1 MYDLN
6 SISDISHGML
16 YQKDG
21 NNVPID
27 ARTKTELLTQLEPE
41 FAYYSRAE
49 KELKKLRERRKEKFD
64 NSRELDNTYVMD
76 VLETLDETIKHFAE
90 TSDKLYRMI
99 YNLRWRV

>member
-1 MYDLN
+1 MYDIN
-6 SISDISHGML
+6 SISDIKNGML
-16 YQKDG
+16 YLKDG
-21 NNVPID
+21 TSITID

-64 NSRELDNTYVMD
+64 KSRELDNTYIQD

-90 TSDKLYRMI
+90 TSDNLYRMI

>member
-16 YQKDG
+16 YLKGG
-21 NNVPID
+21 NNIPID

-41 FAYYSRAE
+41 FTYYSRVE
-49 KELKKLRERRKEKFD
+49 KELKKIRERRKEKFD
-64 NSRELDNTYVMD
+64 NSRELDNTYVMY

-90 TSDKLYRMI
+90 TSDKLYRLI